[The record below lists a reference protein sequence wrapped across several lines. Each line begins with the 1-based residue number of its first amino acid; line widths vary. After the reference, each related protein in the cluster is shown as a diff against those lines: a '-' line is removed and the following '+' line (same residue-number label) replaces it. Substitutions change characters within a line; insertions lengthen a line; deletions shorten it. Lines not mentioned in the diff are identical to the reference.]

1 MPDMKTLLRIL
12 GALPLLALA
21 GFCVFDFLASFEPGN
36 GFLWKVGYAALGW
49 GCLAGAIAL
58 LPRRRGGAGP
68 SATHKSIVT
77 PRLLIAAASLFF
89 LAVLILWLWAT
100 LR

>member
-1 MPDMKTLLRIL
+1 MKTLVRIL
-12 GALPLLALA
+12 ASLPLLAIA
-21 GFCVFDFLASFEPGN
+21 GFCVFGFLASFEPGN
-36 GFLWKVGYAALGW
+36 GMQWKVGYAALGW
-49 GCLAGAIAL
+49 GCVAGAIAL

-68 SATHKSIVT
+68 SASHKSIVT
-77 PRLLIAAASLFF
+77 YHLLIAAAGLFF